1 VIAPGDERA
10 GRPPALGADTAS
22 SAGLVPTSVPE
33 DAGAF
38 SADLSDDPIF
48 AALAEAPDVHSS
60 MRSNLDRLAATV
72 ERLSRRVREA
82 QATADGRALIEL
94 AKGVLVERLRCGPT
108 RAAKQL
114 AELAD
119 RAGVSQLE
127 LAAEIVD
134 QASHDQLTEAAR
146 TFVDDV
152 RAEPGTASPSGASAS
167 TASTASTV
175 PTVSS
180 VSSAVVRLRT
190 TESGVLAASDTQAV
204 AEALLQHALA
214 PLGATAVAVWAAAS
228 DGSLALAGYA
238 GFSETEA
245 ARWRH
250 VPPGVATFAR
260 RALTERAPV
269 WFADVASTGLPSVA
283 HHEVPGGRAVL
294 PAGTGGRILGV
305 LEICWPHEPPPRSP
319 QIQRQVEALA
329 ELCSHTLE
337 NRPLAQP
344 AESRPRSAAD
354 HALAELVDLADG
366 LLDPAMVLRPEPDAL
381 GTLVDFRVHHA
392 NTRFTDLA
400 GRTRGD
406 VVGTTLLEA
415 WPLAAHSGLVD
426 ELERVHATGESF
438 RAERM
443 TLATLVDQVPLTV
456 TASISITRHGE
467 QLLLLWRV
475 HDETTRLANLL
486 QHAQR
491 LGRIGGFEE
500 NLLTQEITWNGEL
513 FTLYGLA
520 QNSAPVSVQHL
531 AQHAHP
537 DDSGTIDRFL
547 RTLLHLRRPA
557 STAFRLRRADGIVRH
572 IRVIAEPVLD
582 ATNRLLSVRG
592 AYQDISAQH
601 WTEVAL
607 AATRDQLA
615 QTEQQAAEHNR
626 LALQLQHAIMPPTE
640 APVDAPGLR
649 IAVRYRPAEKEHLV
663 GGDWYDAVVL
673 PSNQVL
679 ISVGDI
685 TGHGVGAATGMVVL
699 RNALRGLAATGAGPA
714 QLLAWLNLVARHLAD
729 NVLATAICGLFDPPT
744 RTLTWARAGHLPPVL
759 VRGGV
764 ATALPTPRGLMLGVL
779 TDSDYDE
786 SQVQLEE
793 GDVLLFYTDGLVE
806 RRDLPLDDCIDRLLT
821 SSTASSGGLEARLD
835 HLLVHTDADTDD
847 DTCVVGV
854 EVR

>member
-1 VIAPGDERA
+1 MIAPGDERA
-10 GRPPALGADTAS
+10 GQPP
-22 SAGLVPTSVPE
+22 AGLVPTPLPE
-33 DAGAF
+33 EGGALSTDF
-38 SADLSDDPIF
+38 SDDDSTF
-48 AALAEAPDVHSS
+48 SALAEVPDVHTS

-114 AELAD
+114 AELAE
-119 RAGVSQLE
+119 RAGVTQLE

-134 QASHDQLTEAAR
+134 QASHDQLAEAASA
-146 TFVDDV
+146 FVDHV
-152 RAEPGTASPSGASAS
+152 RTGTGNSG
-167 TASTASTV
+167 T
-175 PTVSS
+175 

-190 TESGVLAASDTQAV
+190 TESGVLGASDTQAV

-228 DGSLALAGYA
+228 DGSLDLAGHA

-245 ARWRH
+245 TRWRH
-250 VPPGVATFAR
+250 VPPGVVTSAR
-260 RALTERAPV
+260 RALVDRAPV
-269 WFADVASTGLPSVA
+269 WFDDVVSTGLPSVA
-283 HHEVPGGRAVL
+283 HREVPGGRVVL

-305 LEICWPHEPPPRSP
+305 LEICWPHVPPPRTP

-337 NRPLAQP
+337 NRPVLR
-344 AESRPRSAAD
+344 AESEPRTATD
-354 HALAELVDLADG
+354 HALTELVDLVDG
-366 LLDPAMVLRPEPDAL
+366 LLDPAMVLRPELDGR
-381 GTLVDFRVHHA
+381 GTPVDFRVHHA
-392 NTRFTDLA
+392 NPHFTDLA
-400 GRTRGD
+400 DRTRED
-406 VVGTTLLEA
+406 VVGATLLEA
-415 WPLAAHSGLVD
+415 YPLVAHSGLID
-426 ELERVHATGESF
+426 ELERVHATGEPF

-456 TASISITRHGE
+456 TASISISRHGGE
-467 QLLLLWRV
+467 LLLLWRV

-491 LGRIGGFEE
+491 LGRVGGFEE

-513 FTLYGLA
+513 FSLYGLSQTA
-520 QNSAPVSVQHL
+520 APVSVQHL
-531 AQHAHP
+531 AEHAHP

-557 STAFRLRRADGIVRH
+557 STAFRLRRADGILRH
-572 IRVIAEPVLD
+572 IRVIAEPVVD

-615 QTEQQAAEHNR
+615 HTEQQAAEHNR

-759 VRGGV
+759 VRRGE

-821 SSTASSGGLEARLD
+821 SSAASSGGLEARLD
-835 HLLVHTDADTDD
+835 HLLTHTDSDTDD